1 MRLILFYS
9 LRNLLTRKT
18 TTLLTAAGMA
28 LVVFVFAAVIMLAEG
43 LERTLEETGSRSN
56 AVVLRQSS
64 ETEVQSSIERG
75 EAAIVETS
83 PEIALGPGGER
94 LAAKELVV
102 LITLPRM
109 ADGTLANVVV
119 RGVSPASIALR
130 DQVRLRSGRLPSQ
143 GSTEIIVGASVAAGF
158 RGVGQGQSLTFA
170 GRSWEIVGVFE
181 AGNTAF
187 SSEVWGDVH
196 QFMQS
201 FRRSAFS
208 SVLVRLEDPVRF
220 EQFMSRIE
228 DNPMLPLEALRE
240 REYYRKQSEMLATF
254 LRILGVS
261 LTVIFSVGAIV
272 GAMITMY
279 AAVSNRTGEIGTLRA
294 LGFGRRAVLAAFL
307 LESLVLGAIGGG
319 AGLLVAALLQF
330 FSVSTTNFQT
340 FAELSFRFTLT
351 AETAMEAM
359 AFALIMGIAGGLP
372 PAVRASRMKI
382 VDALRDA

>member
-64 ETEVQSSIERG
+64 ETEVQSGIERG

-83 PEIALGPGGER
+83 PEIALGSGGER

-109 ADGTLANVVV
+109 TDGTLANVVV
-119 RGVSPASIALR
+119 RGVSPASLAMR
-130 DQVRLRSGRLPSQ
+130 DQVRLKSGRFPAQ
-143 GSTEIIVGASVAAGF
+143 GSTEIIVGASVATGF
-158 RGVGQGQSLTFA
+158 RGVGQGQALTFA
-170 GRSWEIVGVFE
+170 GRSWEIVGVFD

-196 QFMQS
+196 QFMQA
-201 FRRSAFS
+201 FRRSAYS
-208 SVLVRLEDPVRF
+208 SVLVRLEDPARF
-220 EQFMSRIE
+220 EQFMRRIE
-228 DNPMLPLEALRE
+228 DNPMLPLEAHRE

-294 LGFGRRAVLAAFL
+294 LGFGRRAVLVAFL

-351 AETAMEAM
+351 AETVMEAM
-359 AFALIMGIAGGLP
+359 AFALIMGIVGGLP
-372 PAVRASRMKI
+372 PAIRASRMKI